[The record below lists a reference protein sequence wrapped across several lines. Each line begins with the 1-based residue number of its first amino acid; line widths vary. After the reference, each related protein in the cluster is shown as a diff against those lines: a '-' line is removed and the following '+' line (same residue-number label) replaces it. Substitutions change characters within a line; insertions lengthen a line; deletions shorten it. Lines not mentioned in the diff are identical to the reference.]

1 MAQDLTN
8 PYRHRRARLARQ
20 YRSLVGR
27 VAALFV
33 LLWLTMLLS
42 GCNVIAW
49 GAQAAR
55 GEEDAPVPVAAQYTD
70 LVDRRVAV
78 MVSADEFTLF
88 RFPRATSRVGQAVS
102 NGIVANVEGA
112 AVSLPSQVDEFQRG
126 NPYWITT
133 RPSRLI
139 DRLGV
144 DRLVVID
151 LHEYRTHEAGNAN
164 VWRGVV
170 DATVSVYE
178 ADGEDPDNRTFEAQ
192 VRAEYPEGSQFG
204 LVSQT
209 ADEAKIEAAVLRV
222 FALRAGGLFYDHED
236 TPR

>member
-1 MAQDLTN
+1 MRTDPHHAY
-8 PYRHRRARLARQ
+8 PYRRAAVWLGLLTLAP
-20 YRSLVGR
+20 LMG
-27 VAALFV
+27 
-33 LLWLTMLLS
+33 

-55 GEEDAPVPVAAQYTD
+55 GDEDAPVPVEAQYTD
-70 LVDRRVAV
+70 LVDQRVAV

-102 NGIVANVEGA
+102 NGIAANVEGA
-112 AVSLPSQVDEFQRG
+112 AVSLPAQVDAFQRG

-133 RPSRLI
+133 RPSRLL

-151 LHEYRTHEAGNAN
+151 LNEYRTHEAGNAN

-209 ADEAKIEAAVLRV
+209 ADEATIEAAVLQV
-222 FALRAGGLFYDHED
+222 FALRAGGLFYDHRD
-236 TPR
+236 VRR